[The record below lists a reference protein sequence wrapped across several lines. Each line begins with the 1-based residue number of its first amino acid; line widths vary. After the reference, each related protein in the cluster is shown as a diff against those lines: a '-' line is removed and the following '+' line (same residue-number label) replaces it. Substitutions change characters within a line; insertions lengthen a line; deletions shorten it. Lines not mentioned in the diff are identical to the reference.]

1 MARSVRNE
9 NYLNIKCFFDLKKTA
24 QYFAAAQQNA
34 NLSPNNYIYSKREP
48 SMSEIDLKTFF
59 LEQVRLFENFPADK
73 VQEIVIKSR
82 LATFE
87 GNEAILET
95 GDEGKFIGVVIS
107 GQAEISMTDNTGT
120 RSVISQLQAGD
131 VFGVMSLLTGDR
143 IVADVIAGTRCF
155 VLMIP
160 QAVFSTDILSN
171 PKALGYLSR
180 LLADRTRAMSVDIVT
195 AQARAVARSSDP
207 YALTLNSNIPGK
219 LVVLNVGISQIHFGI
234 YDTHDLGSDIH
245 GIIDNTDQSLCH
257 VTVSVGP
264 QSKTMSCPP
273 FPIGD
278 LFKVMK
284 EATQLLGD
292 TFIFEPRDVTA
303 FGHRVVH
310 GGSKFS
316 SSVVITP
323 AVIAD
328 IESLSIFAPLHNPV
342 NISGIREAMQQF
354 PDVPHVAVF
363 DTAFHQTL
371 PPYAYLYGLPYDLYK
386 QNGIRRYGFHGTS
399 HRYVSLKAAEVL
411 KRPLGEL
418 EIVSCHLGIGASLCA
433 IDHGRSVD
441 TTMGMT
447 PTDGL
452 IMPSRSG
459 SIDPAVMIH
468 LMENHHMSP
477 EALSNLIN
485 TESGLKGISG
495 ISSDIH
501 EIEAAASEGHHRAL
515 LAHKAFC
522 YQVRKNIG
530 AYVAAMGG
538 IDVLAFTGD
547 IGETSATVRSLA
559 CQGLGY
565 MGIKLDEE
573 KNRNLGKVGSYSVIS
588 TDDSP
593 VTILVITN
601 DDERLVAWETLRAI
615 ERNQLLQD
623 AKGEDDAPIPIE
635 ISAHHVHLSQTDV
648 EKLFGPGHQL
658 TPEHEL
664 SQPGQFACAEK
675 VHLVGPK
682 GRIANVRVLG
692 PTRKETQVEIA
703 MTEQFKVGI
712 QPPIRQSGDLV
723 NTPGITLEGPYG
735 TSTIERGVICAQ
747 RHIHMTPEDALRF
760 RVRDNY
766 VVRVRIEGERELIY
780 GDVVVRVNPGFRLAM
795 HIDTDEGNA
804 ANIRTG
810 MIGYIEEIQQ
820 RH

>member
-1 MARSVRNE
+1 
-9 NYLNIKCFFDLKKTA
+9 
-24 QYFAAAQQNA
+24 
-34 NLSPNNYIYSKREP
+34 
-48 SMSEIDLKTFF
+48 
-59 LEQVRLFENFPADK
+59 
-73 VQEIVIKSR
+73 
-82 LATFE
+82 
-87 GNEAILET
+87 
-95 GDEGKFIGVVIS
+95 
-107 GQAEISMTDNTGT
+107 
-120 RSVISQLQAGD
+120 
-131 VFGVMSLLTGDR
+131 
-143 IVADVIAGTRCF
+143 
-155 VLMIP
+155 
-160 QAVFSTDILSN
+160 
-171 PKALGYLSR
+171 
-180 LLADRTRAMSVDIVT
+180 
-195 AQARAVARSSDP
+195 
-207 YALTLNSNIPGK
+207 
-219 LVVLNVGISQIHFGI
+219 
-234 YDTHDLGSDIH
+234 
-245 GIIDNTDQSLCH
+245 
-257 VTVSVGP
+257 
-264 QSKTMSCPP
+264 
-273 FPIGD
+273 
-278 LFKVMK
+278 
-284 EATQLLGD
+284 
-292 TFIFEPRDVTA
+292 
-303 FGHRVVH
+303 VH

-323 AVIAD
+323 TVIAD
-328 IESLSIFAPLHNPV
+328 IEALSIFAPLHNPV
-342 NISGIREAMQQF
+342 NITGIREAMRQF
-354 PDVPHVAVF
+354 PGVPHVAVF

-386 QNGIRRYGFHGTS
+386 QHGIRRYGFHGTS

-447 PTDGL
+447 PADGL

-477 EALSNLIN
+477 EQLSHLIN
-485 TESGLKGISG
+485 IESGLKGISG

-501 EIEAAASEGHHRAL
+501 DIEEAAADGHHRAL

-530 AYVAAMGG
+530 GYVAAMGG
-538 IDVLAFTGD
+538 IDALIFTGD

-573 KNRNLGKVGSYSVIS
+573 KNRNLSKLDSHAIIS

-593 VTILVITN
+593 VTIMVIVN
-601 DDERLVAWETLRAI
+601 DDERLVAWEALRAV
-615 ERNQLLQD
+615 ERNQLTIA
-623 AKGEDDAPIPIE
+623 AKAEEAAPIPIE
-635 ISAHHVHLSQTDV
+635 ISAHHIHLSQADV

-664 SQPGQFACAEK
+664 SQPGQYACAEK

-735 TSTIERGVICAQ
+735 SSTLERGVICAQ
-747 RHIHMTPEDALRF
+747 RHIHMTPEDAMRF

-766 VVRVRIEGERELIY
+766 VVRVRIEGERELIF
-780 GDVVVRVNPGFRLAM
+780 GDVVVRVNPAFRLAM

-804 ANIRTG
+804 GNIRTG
-810 MIGYIEEIQQ
+810 MIGYIDEIQQ
-820 RH
+820 RS

>member
-1 MARSVRNE
+1 
-9 NYLNIKCFFDLKKTA
+9 
-24 QYFAAAQQNA
+24 
-34 NLSPNNYIYSKREP
+34 
-48 SMSEIDLKTFF
+48 MSEIDLKRFF
-59 LEQVRLFENFPADK
+59 LEQVKLFETFSADK
-73 VQEIVIKSR
+73 VEEIVIKSR
-82 LATFE
+82 LATYE

-95 GDEGKFIGVVIS
+95 GDEGRFIGVVIS
-107 GQAEISMTDNTGT
+107 GHAEISMTDNTGT
-120 RSVISQLQAGD
+120 RNVISQLEAGD

-143 IVADVIAGTRCF
+143 IIADVIAGNRCF
-155 VLMIP
+155 VLMVP
-160 QAVFSTDILSN
+160 QEVFNTHILTN
-171 PKALGYLSR
+171 PKAVGYLSR
-180 LLADRTRAMSVDIVT
+180 ILTERTRAMSMDLDTAHAHAVT
-195 AQARAVARSSDP
+195 KSDDP
-207 YALTLNSNIPGK
+207 YALSLNTNTPGK
-219 LVVLNVGISQIHFGI
+219 VVVLNVGVSQIHFGI
-234 YDTHDLGSDIH
+234 YDTHDSGADVH
-245 GIIDNTDQSLCH
+245 GIIDHADKEMTH
-257 VTVSVGP
+257 ITVTVGP
-264 QSKTMSCPP
+264 QQKSMQHAP
-273 FPIGD
+273 FKLSD
-278 LFKVMK
+278 LFKVMQ
-284 EATQLLGD
+284 EATTLLGD
-292 TFIFEPRDVTA
+292 AFTFHPEDVTSV
-303 FGHRVVH
+303 GHRVVH
-310 GGSKFS
+310 GGNRFAS
-316 SSVVITP
+316 SIVITP
-323 AVIAD
+323 AVIAE
-328 IESLSIFAPLHNPV
+328 IESLSVFAPLHNPV
-342 NISGIREAMQQF
+342 NVAGIRVAMKQF
-354 PDVPHVAVF
+354 PHIPHVAVF

-386 QNGIRRYGFHGTS
+386 QDGIRRYGFHGTS
-399 HRYVSLKAAEVL
+399 HRYVSLKSAEVL

-441 TTMGMT
+441 TSMGMT

-468 LMENHHMSP
+468 LLENHKMSP
-477 EALSNLIN
+477 EQLSTLIN

-501 EIEAAASEGHHRAL
+501 QIEEAANDGHHRAL

-573 KNRNLGKVGSYSVIS
+573 KNRNLTTLTSHAIIS

-593 VTILVITN
+593 VTILVVAN

-615 ERNQLLQD
+615 ERNQLLVSM
-623 AKGEDDAPIPIE
+623 KEDEADSPIPVE
-635 ISAHHVHLSQTDV
+635 ISAHHVHLSQSDV

-735 TSTIERGVICAQ
+735 TAVIERGVVCAQ
-747 RHIHMTPEDALRF
+747 RHIHMTPEDAMRF

-766 VVRVRIEGERELIY
+766 VVRVRLEGERELIF
-780 GDVVVRVNPGFRLAM
+780 GDVVVRVNPAFRLAM

-804 ANIRTG
+804 ANIKTG
-810 MIGYIEEIQQ
+810 MLGYIEEIQS
-820 RH
+820 RR

>member
-1 MARSVRNE
+1 
-9 NYLNIKCFFDLKKTA
+9 
-24 QYFAAAQQNA
+24 
-34 NLSPNNYIYSKREP
+34 
-48 SMSEIDLKTFF
+48 MSEIDLKRFF

-73 VQEIVIKSR
+73 VEEIVIKSR
-82 LATFE
+82 LATYE

-95 GDEGKFIGVVIS
+95 GDEGKFIGVMIS
-107 GQAEISMTDNTGT
+107 GHAEISMTDNTGT
-120 RSVISQLQAGD
+120 RAVISQLEKGD

-143 IVADVIAGTRCF
+143 IVADVIAGNRCF

-160 QAVFSTDILSN
+160 QEVFNTHILTN
-171 PKALGYLSR
+171 PKAVGYLSR
-180 LLADRTRAMSVDIVT
+180 VLADRTRAMSVDLGT
-195 AQARAVARSSDP
+195 AQSQALAKASDP
-207 YALTLNSNIPGK
+207 YALSLNSNTPGK
-219 LVVLNVGISQIHFGI
+219 LVALNVGISQIHFGI
-234 YDTHDLGSDIH
+234 YDTHESGADVH
-245 GIIDNTDQSLCH
+245 GIIDTADQA
-257 VTVSVGP
+257 VTRISVTVGP
-264 QSKTMSCPP
+264 QRQTMERPP
-273 FPIGD
+273 FKLPD
-278 LFKVMK
+278 LFSVMQ
-284 EATQLLGD
+284 EATALLGD
-292 TFIFEPRDVTA
+292 AFKFHPEDVTA
-303 FGHRVVH
+303 IGHRVVH
-310 GGSKFS
+310 GGNKFS

-328 IESLSIFAPLHNPV
+328 IEALALFAPLHNPV
-342 NISGIREAMQQF
+342 NVAGIRVASQIF
-354 PDVPHVAVF
+354 PNVPQVAVF

-371 PPYAYLYGLPYDLYK
+371 APYAYLYGLPYDLYK
-386 QNGIRRYGFHGTS
+386 QHGIRRYGFHGTS

-418 EIVSCHLGIGASLCA
+418 EIISCHLGIGASLCA

-441 TTMGMT
+441 TTMGLT

-459 SIDPAVMIH
+459 SLDPAVMIH
-468 LMENHHMSP
+468 LMEQHGMSL
-477 EALSNLIN
+477 EQLSALIN

-495 ISSDIH
+495 ISSNIH
-501 EIEAAASEGHHRAL
+501 DIEAAAADGHHRAL

-538 IDVLAFTGD
+538 VDVLAFTGD

-559 CQGLGY
+559 CQGLSY

-573 KNRNLGKVGSYSVIS
+573 KNRNLGRLGSHAVIS
-588 TDDSP
+588 ADDSP
-593 VTILVITN
+593 VTILVVLN
-601 DDERLVAWETLRAI
+601 DDERLVAWETQRAI
-615 ERNQLLQD
+615 ERNQLLLE
-623 AKGEDDAPIPIE
+623 AKGEEELPIPIE
-635 ISAHHVHLSQTDV
+635 ISAHHVHLSQADV
-648 EKLFGPGHQL
+648 DKLFGPGHQL

-723 NTPGITLEGPYG
+723 NTPGMTLEGPYG
-735 TSTIERGVICAQ
+735 STVLERGVICAQ
-747 RHIHMTPEDALRF
+747 RHIHMSPEDAMRF

-766 VVRVRIEGERELIY
+766 VVRVRVQGERELIY
-780 GDVVVRVNPGFRLAM
+780 GDVVVRVNPAFRLAM

-810 MIGYIEEIQQ
+810 MLGYIEEIQS

>member
-1 MARSVRNE
+1 
-9 NYLNIKCFFDLKKTA
+9 
-24 QYFAAAQQNA
+24 
-34 NLSPNNYIYSKREP
+34 
-48 SMSEIDLKTFF
+48 MSEIDLKKFF
-59 LEQVRLFENFPADK
+59 LERVRLFETFPAEK
-73 VQEIVIKSR
+73 VEEIVIKSR

-95 GDEGKFIGVVIS
+95 GDEGKAIGVVVS
-107 GQAEISMTDNTGT
+107 GHAEISITDNTGT
-120 RSVISQLQAGD
+120 RSVISQLEPGD

-143 IVADVIAGTRCF
+143 IVADVIAGNRCF

-160 QAVFSTDILSN
+160 QDVFNQHILTN
-171 PKALGYLSR
+171 PKAVGYLSR
-180 LLADRTRAMSVDIVT
+180 ILADRTRAMTIDLDT
-195 AQARAVARSSDP
+195 AQARAVVKSNDP
-207 YALTLNSNIPGK
+207 YALSLHTSSPGK
-219 LVVLNVGISQIHFGI
+219 VVVLNVGISQIHFGI
-234 YDTHDLGSDIH
+234 YDTQDLGSDIH
-245 GIIDNTDQSLCH
+245 GIIDHTHSDMTKISVC
-257 VTVSVGP
+257 VGP
-264 QSKTMSCPP
+264 QTRSYERAA
-273 FPIGD
+273 FPLSE
-278 LFKVMK
+278 LFKVMQ
-284 EATQLLGD
+284 EATRLLGD
-292 TFIFEPRDVTA
+292 AFIFHPEDVTA
-303 FGHRVVH
+303 VGHRVVH
-310 GGSKFS
+310 GGNKFS
-316 SSVVITP
+316 SAVVITP
-323 AVIAD
+323 AVISD
-328 IESLSIFAPLHNPV
+328 IESLSVFAPLHNPV
-342 NISGIREAMQQF
+342 NVEGIREAMKQL
-354 PDVPHVAVF
+354 PGVPHVAVF

-386 QNGIRRYGFHGTS
+386 QEGLRRYGFHGTS
-399 HRYVSLKAAEVL
+399 HRFVSLKSAELV

-418 EIVSCHLGIGASLCA
+418 EIISCHLGIGASLCA

-447 PTDGL
+447 PSDGL

-468 LMENHHMSP
+468 LMEHHKMSP
-477 EALSNLIN
+477 DELSTLIHS
-485 TESGLKGISG
+485 ESGLKGISG
-495 ISSDIH
+495 ISANIH
-501 EIEAAASEGHHRAL
+501 DIEAAAADGHHRAL

-538 IDVLAFTGD
+538 VDVLAFTGD
-547 IGETSATVRSLA
+547 IGETSSTVRSLA

-573 KNRNLGKVGSYSVIS
+573 KNRNLGKVSSHAVIS

-593 VTILVITN
+593 VTILVIAN

-615 ERNQLLQD
+615 ERNQLLLE
-623 AKGEDDAPIPIE
+623 AKAEAELPIPIE
-635 ISAHHVHLSQTDV
+635 ISAHHVHLSQADV
-648 EKLFGPGHQL
+648 EALFGPGHQL

-664 SQPGQFACAEK
+664 SQPGQYACAEK

-703 MTEQFKVGI
+703 MTEQFKLGV

-723 NTPGITLEGPYG
+723 NTPGVTLEGPYG
-735 TSTIERGVICAQ
+735 SSAIERGVICAQ
-747 RHIHMTPEDALRF
+747 RHIHMSPEDAMRF

-766 VVRVRIEGERELIY
+766 VVRVRIEGERELIF
-780 GDVVVRVNPGFRLAM
+780 GDVVVRVNPAFRLAM

-804 ANIRTG
+804 GNIRTG
-810 MIGYIEEIQQ
+810 MKGYIEEIQS

>member
-1 MARSVRNE
+1 
-9 NYLNIKCFFDLKKTA
+9 
-24 QYFAAAQQNA
+24 
-34 NLSPNNYIYSKREP
+34 
-48 SMSEIDLKTFF
+48 MSEIDLKRFF
-59 LEQVRLFENFPADK
+59 LEQVKLFETFSADK
-73 VQEIVIKSR
+73 VEEIVIKSR
-82 LATFE
+82 LATYE

-95 GDEGKFIGVVIS
+95 GDEGRYIGVVIS
-107 GQAEISMTDNTGT
+107 GHAEISMTDNTGT
-120 RSVISQLQAGD
+120 RNVISQLEAGD

-143 IVADVIAGTRCF
+143 IIADVIAGNRCF
-155 VLMIP
+155 VLMVP
-160 QAVFSTDILSN
+160 QEVFNTHILTN
-171 PKALGYLSR
+171 PKAVGYLSR
-180 LLADRTRAMSVDIVT
+180 ILTERTRAMSMDLDTAHAHAVT
-195 AQARAVARSSDP
+195 KSDDP
-207 YALTLNSNIPGK
+207 YALSLNTNTPGK
-219 LVVLNVGISQIHFGI
+219 VVVLNVGVSQIHFGI
-234 YDTHDLGSDIH
+234 YDTHDSGADVH
-245 GIIDNTDQSLCH
+245 GIIDHADKEMTH
-257 VTVSVGP
+257 ITVTVGP
-264 QSKTMSCPP
+264 QQKSMQHAP
-273 FPIGD
+273 FKLSD
-278 LFKVMK
+278 LFKVMQ
-284 EATQLLGD
+284 EATTLLGD
-292 TFIFEPRDVTA
+292 AFTFHPEDVTSV
-303 FGHRVVH
+303 GHRVVH
-310 GGSKFS
+310 GGNRFAS
-316 SSVVITP
+316 SIVITP
-323 AVIAD
+323 AVIAE
-328 IESLSIFAPLHNPV
+328 IETLSVFAPLHNPV
-342 NISGIREAMQQF
+342 NVAGIRVAMKQF
-354 PDVPHVAVF
+354 PHIPHVAVF

-386 QNGIRRYGFHGTS
+386 QDGIRRYGFHGTS
-399 HRYVSLKAAEVL
+399 HRYVSLKSAEVL

-441 TTMGMT
+441 TSMGMT

-468 LMENHHMSP
+468 LLENHKMSP
-477 EALSNLIN
+477 EQLSTLIN

-501 EIEAAASEGHHRAL
+501 QIEEAANDGHHRAL

-573 KNRNLGKVGSYSVIS
+573 KNRNLTTLTSHAIIS

-593 VTILVITN
+593 VTILVVAN

-615 ERNQLLQD
+615 ERNQLLVSM
-623 AKGEDDAPIPIE
+623 KEDEADSPIPVE
-635 ISAHHVHLSQTDV
+635 ISAHHVHLSQSDV

-735 TSTIERGVICAQ
+735 TAVIERGVVCAQ
-747 RHIHMTPEDALRF
+747 RHIHMTPEDAMRF

-766 VVRVRIEGERELIY
+766 VVRVRLEGERELIF
-780 GDVVVRVNPGFRLAM
+780 GDVVVRVNPAFRLAM

-804 ANIRTG
+804 ANIKTG
-810 MIGYIEEIQQ
+810 MLGYIEEIQS
-820 RH
+820 RR

>member
-1 MARSVRNE
+1 
-9 NYLNIKCFFDLKKTA
+9 
-24 QYFAAAQQNA
+24 
-34 NLSPNNYIYSKREP
+34 
-48 SMSEIDLKTFF
+48 MSDIDLKQFF

-73 VQEIVIKSR
+73 VEEIVIKSR
-82 LATFE
+82 LATYE

-107 GQAEISMTDNTGT
+107 GHAEISMTDNTGT
-120 RSVISQLQAGD
+120 RTVIAQLEAGD

-143 IVADVIAGTRCF
+143 IVADVIAGNRCF
-155 VLMIP
+155 VLLIP
-160 QAVFSTDILSN
+160 QDVFNAHILTN
-171 PKALGYLSR
+171 PKALAYLSR
-180 LLADRTRAMSVDIVT
+180 LLAERTRAMSIDLAT
-195 AQARAVARSSDP
+195 AQARAVTSASDP
-207 YALTLNSNIPGK
+207 YALSLHTGNPGK
-219 LVVLNVGISQIHFGI
+219 VLVLNVGVSQIHFGI
-234 YDTHDLGSDIH
+234 YDTQESGADVH
-245 GIIDNTDQSLCH
+245 GIIDNADSQIAH
-257 VTVSVGP
+257 ITVMVGP
-264 QSKTMSCPP
+264 QQHTIAHVP
-273 FPIGD
+273 FKLSD
-278 LFKVMK
+278 LFKVMG
-284 EATQLLGD
+284 EATALLGPAF
-292 TFIFEPRDVTA
+292 TFHPEDVTA
-303 FGHRVVH
+303 VGHRVVH
-310 GGSKFS
+310 GGNKFS
-316 SSVVITP
+316 SAVVVTP

-328 IESLSIFAPLHNPV
+328 IEEFSVFAPLHNPV
-342 NISGIREAMQQF
+342 NVAGIRVAMKQF
-354 PDVPHVAVF
+354 PGVPHVAVF

-386 QNGIRRYGFHGTS
+386 QDGIRRYGFHGTS
-399 HRYVSLKAAEVL
+399 HRYVSLKAAEVV

-418 EIVSCHLGIGASLCA
+418 EIISCHLGIGASMCA

-447 PTDGL
+447 PSDGL

-459 SIDPAVMIH
+459 SVDPAVMIH
-468 LMENHHMSP
+468 LMEQHRMTP
-477 EALSNLIN
+477 AQLSTMIN
-485 TESGLKGISG
+485 SESGLKGISG

-501 EIEAAASEGHHRAL
+501 DIEAAAGEGHHRAL

-547 IGETSATVRSLA
+547 VGETSAAVRSLA

-573 KNRNLGKVGSYSVIS
+573 KNRNIGSFSDCCAVIS

-593 VTILVITN
+593 VTILVIAN

-615 ERNQLLQD
+615 ERNALLLE
-623 AKGEDDAPIPIE
+623 ARAEEVLPIPVE
-635 ISAHHVHLSQTDV
+635 ISAHHVHLSQADV

-658 TPEHEL
+658 TPKSEL
-664 SQPGQFACAEK
+664 SQPGQFACEEQ

-735 TSTIERGVICAQ
+735 SSTIERGVICAQ
-747 RHIHMTPEDALRF
+747 RHIHMSPEDAMRF

-766 VVRVRIEGERELIY
+766 VVRVRVEGDRELIY
-780 GDVVVRVNPGFRLAM
+780 GDVVVRVNPNFRLAM

-810 MIGYIEEIQQ
+810 MLGYIEEIQS
-820 RH
+820 RA